1 MVFILTTQIYDFF
14 LSESTLLK
22 YYHTRK
28 ALSSSM
34 PMLQSFY
41 MVIHLSQNFLK
52 YLFSINGNF
61 YNNPDPDK

>member
-34 PMLQSFY
+34 PMLQSFC
-41 MVIHLSQNFLK
+41 MVIHLSQNFLNT
-52 YLFSINGNF
+52 SS
-61 YNNPDPDK
+61 